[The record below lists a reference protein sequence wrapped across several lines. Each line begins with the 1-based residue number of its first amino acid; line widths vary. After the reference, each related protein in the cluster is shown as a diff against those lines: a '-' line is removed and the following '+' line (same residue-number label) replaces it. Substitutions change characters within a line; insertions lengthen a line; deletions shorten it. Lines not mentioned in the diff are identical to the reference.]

1 MVEMNHN
8 AITVSSDTT
17 IKAAHGVVVS
27 VHVTKVGAS
36 GDKIVLRNGTGNSD
50 TIEFTVFGEG
60 IQNIQGINRRF
71 EDGIRADITG
81 STAQYLIVF
90 K

>member
-1 MVEMNHN
+1 MVELNHN
-8 AITVSSDTT
+8 AITVNSDTT
-17 IKAAHGVVVS
+17 IKAAHGVVVA
-27 VHVTKVGAS
+27 VHVTKAGAS
-36 GDKIVLRNGTGNSD
+36 GDKIVLRNGTTNSD

-60 IQNIQGINRRF
+60 IQNIQSINRRF

-81 STAQYLIVF
+81 STAEYLIVF

>member
-8 AITVSSDTT
+8 AITVSTDTT

-27 VHVTKVGAS
+27 VHVTKAGAS
-36 GDKIVLRNGTGNSD
+36 GDKVEFRNGATNAGVV
-50 TIEFTVFGEG
+50 EFTVFGEG
-60 IQNIQGINRRF
+60 LQNIQGINRRF
-71 EDGIRADITG
+71 EDGIRANITG
-81 STAQYLIVF
+81 TTAQYLVVF